1 VEQPVTVV
9 TGASAGIGQ
18 ALVAHFVSAGH
29 YVIGCSRREPDFPVD
44 GTLHV
49 AADVGDEASVKKLF
63 KRIRSD
69 IDRVDNVINNAGVAS
84 MNHSLLT
91 PGTTVERLLS
101 TNTIGT
107 FLMCREAAKL
117 MKRQGH
123 GRIANLS
130 TVAVP
135 LQLEGEAAYVA
146 SKSAVEA
153 LTRVLAREFAEF
165 GVTVNAV
172 GPAPIRTD
180 LIKGVPD
187 AKLDEL
193 VARQAIKRFG
203 TVEDVINV
211 IDFFLSPKS
220 DFVTGQVVYLGGV
233 S

>member
-1 VEQPVTVV
+1 VDQPVTIV

-18 ALVAHFVSAGH
+18 ALLAHFVAAGH
-29 YVIGCSRREPDFPVD
+29 YVIGCSRREPDFSAD
-44 GTLHV
+44 GFHHV
-49 AADVGDEASVKKLF
+49 VADVGDEASVKQLF
-63 KRIRSD
+63 KEVRRSRG
-69 IDRVDNVINNAGVAS
+69 RVDNLINNAGVAS

-91 PGTTVERLLS
+91 PAATIERVVR

-117 MKRQGH
+117 MKRQGT
-123 GRIANLS
+123 GRIANVS

-135 LQLEGEAAYVA
+135 LQLDGEAAYVA

-180 LIKGVPD
+180 LIKGVPES
-187 AKLDEL
+187 KLDEL
-193 VARQAIKRFG
+193 VERQAIKRFG
-203 TVEDVINV
+203 TMEDVINV
-211 IDFFLSPKS
+211 IDFFLSPAS
-220 DFVTGQVVYLGGV
+220 DFVTGQVLYLGGV

>member
-1 VEQPVTVV
+1 VDQPVTIV

-18 ALVAHFVSAGH
+18 ALVAHFVTAGH
-29 YVIGCSRREPDFPVD
+29 SVIGCSRREPDYSFD
-44 GTLHV
+44 GFLHV
-49 AADVGDEASVKKLF
+49 VADVGDEASVKRLF
-63 KRIRSD
+63 KEVRRNGG
-69 IDRVDNVINNAGVAS
+69 RVDNLINNAGVAS

-91 PGTTVERLLS
+91 PSATIERVLR

-117 MKRQGH
+117 MKRQGV
-123 GRIANLS
+123 GRIANIS
-130 TVAVP
+130 TIAVP

-153 LTRVLAREFAEF
+153 LTRVLAREFAAF

-172 GPAPIRTD
+172 GPAPVRTD
-180 LIKGVPD
+180 LIRGVPD

-193 VARQAIKRFG
+193 LARQAIKRFG

-211 IDFFLSPKS
+211 IDFFLAPES
-220 DFVTGQVVYLGGV
+220 DFVTGQIIYLGGV

>member
-1 VEQPVTVV
+1 VDQPVTIV

-18 ALVAHFVSAGH
+18 ALVAHFVTAGH
-29 YVIGCSRREPDFPVD
+29 YVIGCSRREPDFSAD
-44 GTLHV
+44 GFLHV
-49 AADVGDEASVKKLF
+49 VADVGDEASVKQLF
-63 KRIRSD
+63 KEVRKTSG
-69 IDRVDNVINNAGVAS
+69 RVDNLINNAGVAA

-91 PGTTVERLLS
+91 PAATIERVVR
-101 TNTIGT
+101 TNSIGT

-117 MKRQGH
+117 MKRQGA
-123 GRIANLS
+123 GRIANVS
-130 TVAVP
+130 TIAVP
-135 LQLEGEAAYVA
+135 LQLDGEAAYVA

-180 LIKGVPD
+180 LITGVRES
-187 AKLDEL
+187 KLDEL

-203 TVEDVINV
+203 TMEDVINV
-211 IDFFLSPKS
+211 IDFFLSPAS
-220 DFVTGQVVYLGGV
+220 DFVTGQVLYLGGV

>member
-1 VEQPVTVV
+1 VEQPVTIV

-18 ALVAHFVSAGH
+18 ALVTHFVSAGH
-29 YVIGCSRREPDFPVD
+29 YVIGCSRREPEYSVE
-44 GTLHV
+44 GSRHV
-49 AADVGDEASVKKLF
+49 ATDVGDEASVKALF
-63 KRIRSD
+63 KQLRSD
-69 IDRVDNVINNAGVAS
+69 VDRVDNLINNAGIAS

-91 PGTTVERLLS
+91 PATTIERILR
-101 TNTIGT
+101 TNTIGA

-117 MKRQGH
+117 MKRQGR

-130 TVAVP
+130 TIAVP
-135 LQLEGEAAYVA
+135 LQLEGEAAYIA

-180 LIKGVPD
+180 LIRGVPD
-187 AKLDEL
+187 AKLHEL
-193 VARQAIKRFG
+193 VGRQAIKRFG

-211 IDFFLSPKS
+211 IDFFLSPRS